1 MLLFSKRLLSSSSS
15 YFFKDELAVGRRGM
29 YLVGLGRVIRLLA
42 QAPEGARL
50 RMHVLFL
57 FATQPAPENNAN
69 CGEE

>member
-1 MLLFSKRLLSSSSS
+1 
-15 YFFKDELAVGRRGM
+15 M

-42 QAPEGARL
+42 QAREGARL
-50 RMHVLFL
+50 RMHVLFF